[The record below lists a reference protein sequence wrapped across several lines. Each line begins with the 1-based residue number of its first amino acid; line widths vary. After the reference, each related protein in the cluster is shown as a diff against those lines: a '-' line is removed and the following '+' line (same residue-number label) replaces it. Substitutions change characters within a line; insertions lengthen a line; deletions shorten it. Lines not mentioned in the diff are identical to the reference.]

1 MTDQIGQ
8 KRGWL
13 GWAFDNVS
21 AILVIVGVIAFVGK
35 PHAEGFI
42 VDTVSEKVTK
52 AMDARLKET
61 EINQTKILSDQATI
75 KADQQAI
82 KKQNEEILFFLQKAY
97 PTITPE

>member
-8 KRGWL
+8 KRSWL
-13 GWAFDNVS
+13 GWALDNVS
-21 AILVIVGVIAFVGK
+21 TILVLVGVIAFVGK
-35 PHAEGFI
+35 PHAESFI

-82 KKQNEEILFFLQKAY
+82 KKQNEEILFLLKKAY
-97 PTITPE
+97 PE